1 MKVNAVFEG
10 GGVRGV
16 ALAGAAAGAMELGV
30 EFDQCVGTSAGALVS
45 ALLAAGYDSREL
57 SESICR
63 IQWPELLRPVR
74 GTRVPLVGRHFALFT
89 RRGLY
94 DSRRL
99 EEVWGELLAEHGV
112 RTFGDLRPGSLGV
125 VVTDLSHSRGVVFPE
140 GLRAYGYEPAEFSVA
155 RALRM
160 SAAVPFV
167 FTPVRLKNRI
177 NGDKVVMA
185 DGAMAANY
193 PAGVVSKDRPVLA
206 AAASTLVAFKDLP
219 WSVHVVDVRG
229 TDRLPEGLYDEL
241 KDLVLKSRINADADS
256 LLILGDD
263 KMLDE
268 WEWLKLDRAKKQIG
282 AAGVQWLPDDELPP
296 SKENQIRLMLTL
308 TELGVPLAPPDQ
320 EEERK

>member
-16 ALAGAAAGAMELGV
+16 ALAGAAAGAMELGM
-30 EFDQCVGTSAGALVS
+30 EFDQSVGTSAGALVS

-63 IQWPELLRPVR
+63 IQWPELLRPVL

-155 RALRM
+155 RVLRM

-193 PAGVVSKDRPVLA
+193 PAGIVSKDRPVLGFRLVLDDIGHAAEHQRVRGPLTLARSVVTAGIRARYALPRPPEPGVSVVQVPVRNDLDFDMSNDEAQQVFDRARA
-206 AAASTLVAFKDLP
+206 AAKEQLP
-219 WSVHVVDVRG
+219 ALMS
-229 TDRLPEGLYDEL
+229 E
-241 KDLVLKSRINADADS
+241 
-256 LLILGDD
+256 
-263 KMLDE
+263 M
-268 WEWLKLDRAKKQIG
+268 
-282 AAGVQWLPDDELPP
+282 AA
-296 SKENQIRLMLTL
+296 
-308 TELGVPLAPPDQ
+308 
-320 EEERK
+320 